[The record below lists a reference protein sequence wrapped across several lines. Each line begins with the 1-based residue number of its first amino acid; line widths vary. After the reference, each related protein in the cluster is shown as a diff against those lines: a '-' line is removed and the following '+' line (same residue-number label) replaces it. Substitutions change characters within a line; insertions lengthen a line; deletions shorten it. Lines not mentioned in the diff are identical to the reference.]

1 MVIRLKK
8 LLTATLGVLLI
19 VLGLIFLCYSLF
31 GMDADENLPR
41 TKGDT
46 QTAVN
51 APVRQ
56 IDPSKPMLALTFD
69 DGPYGPVTLR
79 ILDALEAVG
88 GRATF
93 FIVGSRID
101 GREETVRRI
110 AASGC
115 ELGNHTYDHVSLKGL
130 SAAQIQ
136 EQLTKTDEKIFEV
149 TNQHTTVLRPPGGAY
164 DDTLYTVLQTP
175 AVLWTVDTMDWSHQ
189 NKDITVQRVLEH
201 AEDGDI
207 ILMHD
212 LFTPTADAAEAL
224 IPALCE
230 RGFQLV
236 TVSELLAYR
245 DNPDGVLQIN
255 S

>member
-1 MVIRLKK
+1 MVIRAKK
-8 LLTATLGVLLI
+8 LLAAVLGIILI
-19 VLGLIFLCYSLF
+19 VLGVIFLLYGLF
-31 GMDADENLPR
+31 GMEKGENLPR
-41 TKGDT
+41 RHAET
-46 QTAVN
+46 QTEVN

-56 IDPSKPMLALTFD
+56 IDPARPMIALTFD

-79 ILDALEAVG
+79 ILDALESAG

-101 GREETVRRI
+101 GREETLKRI

-115 ELGNHTYDHVSLKGL
+115 ELGNHTYDHVMLKGL
-130 SAAQIQ
+130 SETQIRT
-136 EQLTKTDEKIFEV
+136 QLEKNDQKIYEV
-149 TNQHTTVLRPPGGAY
+149 TGQHTTVLRPPGGAY
-164 DDTLYTVLQTP
+164 DQNLYNVLQTP

-189 NKDITVQRVLEH
+189 NKDITVQRVLDH

-212 LFTPTADAAEAL
+212 LFKPTAAAVEEL

-236 TVSELLAYR
+236 TVSELLTYR
-245 DNPDGVLQIN
+245 DNLDGVLQNN

>member
-1 MVIRLKK
+1 MVIRAKK
-8 LLTATLGVLLI
+8 LLAAVLGTILI
-19 VLGLIFLCYSLF
+19 VLGVLFLLYGLF
-31 GMDADENLPR
+31 GMEKNENLPR
-41 TKGDT
+41 NRADT
-46 QTAVN
+46 QAEVS

-56 IDPSKPMLALTFD
+56 IDPTQPMLALTFD
-69 DGPYGPVTLR
+69 DGPYGPVDLR

-101 GREETVRRI
+101 GREETLKRI

-115 ELGNHTYDHVSLKGL
+115 ELGNHTYDHIMLKGL
-130 SAAQIQ
+130 SKTEIR
-136 EQLTKTDEKIFEV
+136 EQLSKNDQKIFEV
-149 TNQHTTVLRPPGGAY
+149 TGRHTTVLRPPGGAY
-164 DDTLYTVLQTP
+164 DNTLYAVLQTP
-175 AVLWTVDTMDWSHQ
+175 AVLWTIDTMDWSHQ
-189 NKDITVQRVLEH
+189 NKNTTVQRVLDH

-212 LFTPTADAAEAL
+212 LFKPTADAVEEL
-224 IPALCE
+224 VPALCE

>member
-1 MVIRLKK
+1 MVIRLRK
-8 LLTATLGVLLI
+8 LLAVTLGVLCI
-19 VLGLIFLCYSLF
+19 VLGLIFLGYGLF
-31 GMDADENLPR
+31 GMQAEVNLPR
-41 TKGDT
+41 ADNAAQTK
-46 QTAVN
+46 VS

-56 IDPSKPMLALTFD
+56 IDPTKPMLALTFD

-101 GREETVRRI
+101 GREETVKRI

-115 ELGNHTYDHVSLKGL
+115 ELGNHTYDHTTLRGL
-130 SAAQIQ
+130 SVSEIQ
-136 EQLTKTDEKIFEV
+136 NQLEKNEQKIFEV
-149 TNQHTTVLRPPGGAY
+149 TGQHTTVTRPPGGAY
-164 DDTLYTVLQTP
+164 DDTVLGVLQTP

-207 ILMHD
+207 VLMHD
-212 LFTPTADAAEAL
+212 LFVPTAEAAEEL

-236 TVSELLAYR
+236 TVSELIACR
-245 DNPDGVLQIN
+245 ENPDGILQNN